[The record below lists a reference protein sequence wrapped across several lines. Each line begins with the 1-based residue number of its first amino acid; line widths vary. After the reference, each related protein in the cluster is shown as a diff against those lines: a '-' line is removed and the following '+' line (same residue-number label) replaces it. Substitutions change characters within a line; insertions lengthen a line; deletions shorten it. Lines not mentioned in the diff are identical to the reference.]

1 MKELKK
7 LKLLVSN
14 EKSDGRCDGAVR
26 GNPMSTGVSAVLLFC
41 LSFFIPEESAG

>member
-14 EKSDGRCDGAVR
+14 EESKGRCDGAVR
-26 GNPMSTGVSAVLLFC
+26 GNPMTIGVSAVFC
-41 LSFFIPEESAG
+41 SVSPVGGYVG